1 MMKFLFGCAV
11 GIFLATAGTS
21 GIAMLIDSSVSKFQ
35 KTIKESV
42 GENQPM
48 PSQQNNHQHR
58 NKHTLESL

>member
-1 MMKFLFGCAV
+1 MMKFLFGCAF
-11 GIFLATAGTS
+11 GIFLVTAGTS

-48 PSQQNNHQHR
+48 PPQQNNHQHR
-58 NKHTLESL
+58 NKHMESL

>member
-35 KTIKESV
+35 NTIKESV
-42 GENQPM
+42 REQP
-48 PSQQNNHQHR
+48 QNNQFR
-58 NKHTLESL
+58 NKQLESL

>member
-35 KTIKESV
+35 NTIKESV
-42 GENQPM
+42 REQPSRQYNQQM
-48 PSQQNNHQHR
+48 
-58 NKHTLESL
+58 KTESI

>member
-1 MMKFLFGCAV
+1 MKFICGCAV

-42 GENQPM
+42 GENQP
-48 PSQQNNHQHR
+48 PPQNNYQQR
-58 NKHTLESL
+58 NKHMESL

>member
-1 MMKFLFGCAV
+1 MMKFICGCAV

-42 GENQPM
+42 GENQP
-48 PSQQNNHQHR
+48 QNNHQQR
-58 NKHTLESL
+58 NKHMESL